1 VTDRDSFTA
10 RARELDKRPDSSSP
24 AIEHGE
30 STGARQAAENA
41 PSIVPSRIRRKTHS
55 GNIADRQL
63 RRPRGNVKATS
74 KV

>member
-10 RARELDKRPDSSSP
+10 RVRELDKPPDSSSP

-41 PSIVPSRIRRKTHS
+41 PSIVPSHIRRKTHS

-63 RRPRGNVKATS
+63 RRTRGNVKATS
-74 KV
+74 KF